1 MSAGEASRLV
11 KQFIKLHPNERAL
24 TLSLTVDGKLRIA
37 RARKAVPYKT
47 PRPGYFDR
55 FYTDELV
62 DAENQLA
69 KVSGF
74 DPSDFR

>member
-1 MSAGEASRLV
+1 LV
-11 KQFIKLHPNERAL
+11 RQFIKSHPNERAL
-24 TLSLTVDGKLRIA
+24 TLSLSVDGKLRIV
-37 RARKAVPYKT
+37 RARKPTPYKI

-69 KVSGF
+69 KA
-74 DPSDFR
+74 PQ